1 MSGVTGNQRIQGRNT
16 VTQIVESYRGL
27 ISRFSGF
34 VSLSISGSW
43 NSNPY
48 KTSFGDI
55 DLIVHIDGSLYNND
69 KSLLKKELVAFMNAQ
84 SESVIAPFESEKYK
98 GKRTYNSGEIVSV
111 SYQCLDNLPC
121 QIDNIIALTKEEAEF
136 KQHFL
141 DMPAEKQG
149 LLLGLTK
156 VILLEESPTFV
167 FDKLGLDIN
176 INLHENQE
184 LCFNLSSVELQL
196 RLVTYEDNT
205 FNEVDRQV
213 LWRTNQWDHVEC
225 LFSSYNIKSD
235 FNNLVSFLSKELKS
249 NRSRT
254 RLVGVFKSMISVKTG
269 EVGTDKEKIKNNAIS
284 TVSEMLTNKIIKI

>member
-1 MSGVTGNQRIQGRNT
+1 MSGVTGNKRIQGRNT
-16 VTQIVESYRGL
+16 VTQIVESYQGL

-43 NSNPY
+43 NSNPD

-84 SESVIAPFESEKYK
+84 PESVIVPFESEKYK

-156 VILLEESPTFV
+156 VILLEESHTVV

-196 RLVTYEDNT
+196 RLVTYENNT
-205 FNEVDRQV
+205 FNEVNRRV
-213 LWRTNQWDHVEC
+213 LWRTNKWDYLER
-225 LFSSYNIKSD
+225 LFSSYNINSD
-235 FNNLVSFLSKELKS
+235 FNKLVSFLSKALKS
-249 NRSRT
+249 DRSRT

-284 TVSEMLTNKIIKI
+284 TVSEMLTNNK

>member
-16 VTQIVESYRGL
+16 VTQIVESYQGL

-43 NSNPY
+43 NSNPD

-84 SESVIAPFESEKYK
+84 PESVIVPFESEKYK

-156 VILLEESPTFV
+156 VILLEESHTFV

-176 INLHENQE
+176 INLHKNQE

-205 FNEVDRQV
+205 FKEVDRQV
-213 LWRTNQWDHVEC
+213 LWRTNQWDIVER
-225 LFSSYNIKSD
+225 LFSSYNIKMD
-235 FNNLVSFLSKELKS
+235 FNKLVSFLSKELKS
-249 NRSRT
+249 DRSRT

-269 EVGTDKEKIKNNAIS
+269 EVGTDKEKIKNNSIS
-284 TVSEMLTNKIIKI
+284 TVSKMLTNNK

>member
-156 VILLEESPTFV
+156 VILLEESHTFV

-176 INLHENQE
+176 INLHKNQE

-205 FNEVDRQV
+205 FNEVGRQV